1 MGGEQNND
9 VDPGDVTAASDAP
22 HPTTTGGAGLGTLT
36 GPSTPPPFADQR
48 YAIVG
53 FIGRGGMGEVHRA
66 FDRVLNRTV
75 ALKVVRAEYAGQLE
89 LNARFLEEAQI
100 AAQLDHP
107 GIVPVYD
114 HGRFPDGRL
123 WLTMKEVRGRT
134 YGALIA
140 EHHRGAEGVTLQRL
154 MQIYLRV
161 CEAVAAAHARRVV
174 HRDLKPENV
183 MVGDFGEVFV
193 MDWGL
198 AKVVGREPSTPPGVE
213 PRTTPRA
220 SGLLLETNYGQAMG
234 TPRYM
239 APEQARGETHEI
251 GPQADVYALGAI
263 LHEVLTGQ
271 PPRTPELRVSTRP
284 LPLFEGHDATR
295 RPLPV
300 ELVGLCTACLKAQVT
315 ARPPDAGVV
324 AREIAAWLDGAH
336 HAEAARAL
344 VEEAE
349 RLRQQAALLR
359 ADEQRLRE
367 AAERALEQLPA
378 SAPTADKHAA
388 WAGQDAAE
396 AKRIEAR
403 LVETETVQ
411 RLRAALTHDP
421 THHEARLAL
430 ARHHQQAL
438 LEAERRS
445 DTAGAAEHEALLKTH
460 DPGVFTAW
468 LRGEWTLDLDTDPP
482 GAEVMLARFE
492 PQHRRLV
499 PMPVRSL
506 GTSPIRNVVLP
517 QGSYVLTLLHPHCH
531 PVTFPVYTD
540 REHRFTAVPPGGSAP
555 RAVYLPRLGTLG
567 PDDCFVPAGWFIAG
581 GDPEAAEALP
591 RTPMWIDDFV
601 IRRYPV
607 TNAEYV
613 AFLNER
619 LERGEAVAHLEPR
632 TTASNAATSVPTL
645 AREGEGGQYS
655 LGQGALAPRCAVTGV
670 TWSAAR
676 EYAQSVRFAAGAQ
689 GRLPGEFEWE
699 KASRGV
705 DGRCWPWGN
714 SFESE
719 WAMTAAKHAD
729 SGLEAVE
736 RVPDDVSVYGVRH
749 TAGNVRN
756 WCDDIWQTAQAVLRV
771 EQESGRHDR
780 SLRGGA
786 YMASTAFCRPSV
798 RYAMNPERAFN
809 IIGVRVG
816 ASFDLARV

>member
-22 HPTTTGGAGLGTLT
+22 PPTTTGGAGLGTIT
-36 GPSTPPPFADQR
+36 GQSTPPPFADQR

-66 FDRVLNRTV
+66 FDRVLHRTV

-140 EHHRGAEGVTLQRL
+140 EHHRDTEGVTLKRL
-154 MQIYLRV
+154 VQVYLRV

-174 HRDLKPENV
+174 HRDLKPDNV
-183 MVGDFGEVFV
+183 MVGDFGEIFV

-198 AKVVGREPSTPPGVE
+198 AKVVGREPSSPPGVE

-220 SGLLLETNYGQAMG
+220 SGLLLDTNYGQAMG

-239 APEQARGETHEI
+239 APEQARGQTHEI

-271 PPRTPELRVSTRP
+271 PPKVPDLRGAIRPVTP
-284 LPLFEGHDATR
+284 FEGYDASR

-300 ELVGLCTACLKAQVT
+300 ELVGLCIECL
-315 ARPPDAGVV
+315 RPQAESRPVDAGSV
-324 AREIAAWLDGAH
+324 AGTVSAWLDGAH

-388 WAGQDAAE
+388 WADQDAAE

-403 LVETETVQ
+403 LLETETVQ
-411 RLRAALTHDP
+411 RLRAALAHDP

-499 PMPVRSL
+499 PVPVRSL

-619 LERGEAVAHLEPR
+619 AERGLDVDDLLPRVTGTQNATLIPTFLKDAEGRFHLDGTRLRPD
-632 TTASNAATSVPTL
+632 A
-645 AREGEGGQYS
+645 
-655 LGQGALAPRCAVTGV
+655 AVTAIP
-670 TWSAAR
+670 WDAADLL
-676 EYAQSVRFAAGAQ
+676 AQESRFDSGSRA
-689 GRLPGEFEWE
+689 RLCGEFEWE
-699 KASRGV
+699 KAARGV
-705 DGRCWPWGN
+705 DGRPWPWGMV
-714 SFESE
+714 FESE
-719 WAMTAAKHAD
+719 WAMTGARRG
-729 SGLEAVE
+729 GLAHLGCEAF
-736 RVPDDVSVYGVRH
+736 PDDVSVYGVRH
-749 TAGNVRN
+749 TAGNART
-756 WCDDIWQTAQAVLRV
+756 WCADLW
-771 EQESGRHDR
+771 R
-780 SLRGGA
+780 SSAAIRFNGPTNNATWRSIRGGA
-786 YMASTAFCRPSV
+786 YMASPAYCRPAV
-798 RYAMNPERAFN
+798 RYALDPTQAFN
-809 IIGVRVG
+809 VVG
-816 ASFDLARV
+816 ARLAESVAKHRA